1 MTAPFTV
8 PDQVNQLIRE
18 HLVSPAQI
26 AQRAG
31 VSRAAVGNWLNRY
44 PQLAR
49 LVVTNVYGP
58 LFWWPQVEAA
68 LAELGLPDPKAVEVQ
83 RRRAERRAA

>member
-1 MTAPFTV
+1 VSATFAV
-8 PDQVNQLIRE
+8 SDEINQLIRE

-26 AQRAG
+26 ALMTG

-49 LVVTNVYGP
+49 LTVTNVYGP
-58 LFWWPQVEAA
+58 LFWWPQFEAA
-68 LAELGLPDPKAVEVQ
+68 LAELGLPDRKASEVQ
-83 RRRAERRAA
+83 RRRAEWWAS